1 MSIKLRYSFLLLC
14 CIVIFL
20 LGGCSTPNT
29 PEGTIKAYWKA
40 MLNNNTSK
48 AMSYT
53 DGSAIMAEIS
63 APGAWGGANWADKR
77 LFFKHCS
84 SSMLEMTGTNAKVL
98 WTMNFRAMMNES
110 GETWTQYGFN
120 PTEALEVWKYMD
132 AMSVVEFTLVMTGE
146 KWIITSFDMP
156 NLVRIANEVD
166 LDLLRRME
174 QIQ

>member
-1 MSIKLRYSFLLLC
+1 MSIKHRNSFLLLC

-20 LGGCSTPNT
+20 QGGCSSPNT

-40 MLNNNTSK
+40 LLNNNTSR

-53 DGSAIMAEIS
+53 DGSAMMAELS

-84 SSMLEMTGTNAKVL
+84 STMLEMTETDAKVR
-98 WTMNFRAMMNES
+98 WSMNMRAMMNES
-110 GETWTQYGFN
+110 GETWAQYGFN
-120 PTEALEVWKYMD
+120 PIDAGKAQKYMD
-132 AMSVVEFTLVMTGE
+132 AMSVVEFTLVMGGE

-166 LDLLRRME
+166 LDILRRME
-174 QIQ
+174 QIH